1 MLKSLFDAVDVAIAG
16 SVAKRAADEGR
27 EVADFVEII
36 VSTEVTGASHDS
48 LLAEGSTDEMRIHTV
63 NIEAHSGVGL
73 LVDEMDFGLV

>member
-1 MLKSLFDAVDVAIAG
+1 M
-16 SVAKRAADEGR
+16 
-27 EVADFVEII
+27 ADFVEII

>member
-1 MLKSLFDAVDVAIAG
+1 MLESLFEAVDVAFAG
-16 SVAKRAADEGR
+16 GVAKRAADKGWKMANFVEVIVGT
-27 EVADFVEII
+27 EVA
-36 VSTEVTGASHDS
+36 SASHDS